1 MSKFY
6 LYKNNDDYVG
16 MVNATSC
23 ELENGDCRVLIG
35 KETIAYIKNVDKIEA
50 E

>member
-1 MSKFY
+1 MTKFY
-6 LYKNNDDYVG
+6 LYRNKDDYIG

-35 KETIAYIKNVDKIEA
+35 KETLAYIKHVDTIEA